1 MCFLTGEKSAG
12 RESGIQMVIPM
23 ETNKKYW
30 VGPQVHLGFSLPSD
44 RKTLMKFL
52 ANPTVLVKGQERS
65 EHLLNISY
73 VPVTVP
79 KHLISLHCHR
89 RPS

>member
-23 ETNKKYW
+23 ETNKKCR

-73 VPVTVP
+73 MPVTVP
-79 KHLISLHCHR
+79 KHLISLHCPR
-89 RPS
+89 RPG